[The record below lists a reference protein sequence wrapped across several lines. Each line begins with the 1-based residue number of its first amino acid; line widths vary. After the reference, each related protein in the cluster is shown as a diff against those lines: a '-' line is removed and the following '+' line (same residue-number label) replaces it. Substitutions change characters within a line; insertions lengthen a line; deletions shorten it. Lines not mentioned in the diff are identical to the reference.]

1 MKNCKKAV
9 LFVLD
14 GTLWDST
21 ASVILAWNE
30 VLARYPD
37 TRPVSQE
44 EMKRVMGFSMDQIGD
59 KLFPY
64 LPEARREAILRAC
77 ELHEN
82 EYIRQHGGVLFDG
95 VRPLLEK
102 LHDQYGIGIVSNC
115 QAGYIEAFLEHY
127 GLQDVV
133 DWTRSF
139 GDFRKEKAE
148 NIRDVMVENGIEQAV
163 YVGDIA
169 NDFLSA
175 RQAGVPFVLAGYGF
189 APFEYEPTARTVAD
203 IEARVDEVLQAH

>member
-1 MKNCKKAV
+1 M
-9 LFVLD
+9 
-14 GTLWDST
+14 
-21 ASVILAWNE
+21 
-30 VLARYPD
+30 
-37 TRPVSQE
+37 
-44 EMKRVMGFSMDQIGD
+44 
-59 KLFPY
+59 
-64 LPEARREAILRAC
+64 
-77 ELHEN
+77 
-82 EYIRQHGGVLFDG
+82 LFDG